1 MKFTQYTLNQVAGFD
16 NQILAQQ
23 LVYNQKDFWNL
34 TWGTQGQ
41 ATSGWNT
48 GPAYPINLTDAIID
62 AQIIRRDIINVE
74 DSRTGMNF
82 DIVDYPFPVPIT
94 TVSATNSSNS
104 TLTCLDT
111 RELFVGQP
119 VRFTGTVIGGVQ
131 INTTYYVNTIITAT
145 TFTISVNPPE
155 PGTVPEYVSDD
166 TGLMV
171 INRVA
176 PTPVSLPIT
185 NRQDLLGS
193 FTMTIDDD
201 TWGIIAGDPELNINS
216 NNPVCFTGRIKI
228 SFPAVG
234 SVPAYDESIF
244 LLFYIVSDGV
254 VN

>member
-23 LVYNQKDFWNL
+23 LVYNQQDFWNL
-34 TWGTQGQ
+34 TWNTQGTS
-41 ATSGWNT
+41 TSGWNT
-48 GPAYPINLTDAIID
+48 GPNTPIDLTGATID
-62 AQIIRRDIINVE
+62 AQIIRRDIVNVE
-74 DSRTGMNF
+74 DSRTGLNF
-82 DIVDYPFPVPIT
+82 DIVDYPFPAPIT
-94 TVSATNSSNS
+94 TISATSSGSN

-111 RELFVGQP
+111 REMYIGQP
-119 VRFTGTVIGGVQ
+119 VQFTGTVIGGVA
-131 INTTYYVNTIITAT
+131 INTTYYVDTIITAT
-145 TFTISVNPPE
+145 SFTISATSGGSVFAL
-155 PGTVPEYVSDD
+155 SDE

-171 INRVA
+171 ANRVA

-193 FTMTIDDD
+193 FTMTINDD

-228 SFPAVG
+228 SFPAVA

-244 LLFYIVSDGV
+244 LLFLVVSDGV

>member
-41 ATSGWNT
+41 STSGWNT
-48 GPAYPINLTDAIID
+48 GPAYPINLTDATID
-62 AQIIRRDIINVE
+62 AQIIRRDIINIE

-82 DIVDYPFPVPIT
+82 DIVDYPFPAPIT
-94 TVSATNSSNS
+94 TVTATSSTGNI
-104 TLTCLDT
+104 LTCLDT
-111 RELFVGQP
+111 RQLFVGQP
-119 VRFTGTVIGGVQ
+119 VRFTGTVFGTVA

-145 TFTISVNPPE
+145 TFTISLNPPG
-155 PGTVPEYVSDD
+155 PGIVPEYVSDD

-176 PTPVSLPIT
+176 PTAVSLPIT
-185 NRQDLLGS
+185 NREDLLGS

-201 TWGIIAGDPELNINS
+201 TWGVIAGDPELNINS

-234 SVPAYDESIF
+234 IVPAYDESIF